1 MNFPDNPITVIH
13 DASCHY
19 VPHLLLFRM
28 ESLRIIQISYKTGSV
43 IDVTVKL
50 TAAHLGWFEF
60 NLCPLETN
68 KELETDKCFD
78 MYPLPRA
85 DGKGYKYSIA
95 INVAKDYTISLVLPK
110 NVTCK
115 QCVLRWHYHTGNTW
129 GTCEDGTQRVGCGP
143 QETFRSCADITITN

>member
-1 MNFPDNPITVIH
+1 MYYYIIICQCVYYIIF
-13 DASCHY
+13 
-19 VPHLLLFRM
+19 HLR
-28 ESLRIIQISYKTGSV
+28 RYKTGSV

-60 NLCPLETN
+60 NLCPLKTN

-85 DGKGYKYSIA
+85 DGKGYKYPIA

-115 QCVLRWHYHTGNTW
+115 QCVLRL
-129 GTCEDGTQRVGCGP
+129 VLK
-143 QETFRSCADITITN
+143 TISFCLILTLLIRNFKSIINIKKYYFI